1 MKAVGPLSSGVSFL
15 VERKKLI
22 AWVEEQW
29 RTGGQEVERRQHL
42 CAQIDEAMAQTKAT
56 QRAVGDAGRPAV
68 KFPVVKELLDATVD
82 SLPAG
87 VYLSPGQILIQ
98 FPQGEAMQACQLL
111 YSLGMAIANDYE
123 AFEDAV

>member
-42 CAQIDEAMAQTKAT
+42 CAKIDEGMAQYKAT
-56 QRAVGDAGRPAV
+56 QRALGDAGRPAV
-68 KFPVVKELLDATVD
+68 QFPVVKELLDATVH
-82 SLPAG
+82 SLPPG
-87 VYLSPGQILIQ
+87 GYLSPGQILIQ
-98 FPQGEAMQACQLL
+98 FPHVETIHASHPLFPPCL
-111 YSLGMAIANDYE
+111 
-123 AFEDAV
+123 